1 MGTVLGSKGVHLG
14 VFLRAD
20 LGTILG
26 LKGSAFGFFFKAEL
40 GQIWGWLGGFLKA
53 ELKSDNTHI
62 SKLAYK
68 CRRLEN
74 MEPVAY
80 KMVLIH

>member
-1 MGTVLGSKGVHLG
+1 LGTVLGSKGVHLG
-14 VFLRAD
+14 FFLRAD

-26 LKGSAFGFFFKAEL
+26 LKGSAFFFKAGL

-53 ELKSDNTHI
+53 ELRSDNNHI

-68 CRRLEN
+68 CMRLEN
-74 MEPVAY
+74 MEPIAY